1 MGRCCGLTAG
11 AQVAVVVF
19 KVAVK
24 RLEFAVGNEA
34 EFVAGG
40 AQQAAVVRDD
50 EHGAVVVL

>member
-1 MGRCCGLTAG
+1 M
-11 AQVAVVVF
+11 VVF
-19 KVAVK
+19 EVAVK
-24 RLEFAVGNEA
+24 GLEFAVGDQA